1 MFCRQS
7 LLSMSKA
14 LRNALLAGAA
24 PLTGGAALNENE
36 QSNLQEQE
44 STSSD
49 SLLSNTFF
57 FDGKTGFD
65 R

>member
-1 MFCRQS
+1 
-7 LLSMSKA
+7 MSNA
-14 LRNALLAGAA
+14 LRNALSAVAA
-24 PLTGGAALNENE
+24 PLTGGAPLNDNE
-36 QSNLQEQE
+36 QSNLKEQE
-44 STSSD
+44 SRSSD

>member
-1 MFCRQS
+1 
-7 LLSMSKA
+7 MSKA